1 MRMARRRTS
10 GPQAPAPPPPPPRP
24 SPPARQARST
34 DELVDG
40 RTGVGAA
47 LWGLAR
53 RKLRDLQNTKWE
65 ADMVRRQ
72 LRELKGRRWDR
83 ASEQARLREAE
94 KRAREELAKEVDKRA
109 REELANRIEKETG
122 RRPAE
127 STLRRHQS
135 AGTAPR
141 GVDAGKLARQ
151 AAIDNDGSIAKF
163 ARRHG
168 ISTYAVRR
176 WRDEGGDLPER
187 PEPESLDFSVAIQA
201 TLYSNGERY
210 KHDTIWHVDV
220 TVDGDAVARI
230 AEASRTGDYDDVAD
244 LIGALAADQFPWV
257 GEAERVFEVSDV
269 IDISVTL

>member
-1 MRMARRRTS
+1 MIRRRTS
-10 GPQAPAPPPPPPRP
+10 APQAPPPPVPPPRP
-24 SPPARQARST
+24 SPPPARQARST
-34 DELVDG
+34 DDLVDG

-53 RKLRDLQNTKWE
+53 RKLRELQGTKWE
-65 ADMVRRQ
+65 ADMARRK
-72 LRELKGRRWDR
+72 LRELKGRRWER
-83 ASEQARLREAE
+83 ASEQARVREAE
-94 KRAREELAKEVDKRA
+94 KRAREELAKEADKRA

-127 STLRRHQS
+127 STLRHHKT
-135 AGTAPR
+135 AGTTPR
-141 GVDAGKLARQ
+141 GVDPGKLARQ

-168 ISTYAVRR
+168 ISTYAVKR

-187 PEPESLDFSVAIQA
+187 PVPESLDFSVAIVA

-220 TVDGDAVARI
+220 TIDGDAVARI
-230 AEASRTGDYDDVAD
+230 AEASRTGNYDDVAD
-244 LIGALAADQFPWV
+244 LVGALAADQYPWV
-257 GEAERVFEVSDV
+257 GEADRIFEVSEV

>member
-1 MRMARRRTS
+1 MIRRRTS
-10 GPQAPAPPPPPPRP
+10 APQGPPPPSPPPTPAPPAR
-24 SPPARQARST
+24 PARRT

-40 RTGVGAA
+40 RTGIGAA
-47 LWGLAR
+47 LWGLGR
-53 RKLRDLQNTKWE
+53 RKLRELQATKWE
-65 ADMVRRQ
+65 ADMVRRK

-83 ASEQARLREAE
+83 ASEQARRTEAE
-94 KRAREELAKEVDKRA
+94 KRAREELAKEAEKRA
-109 REELANRIEKETG
+109 REELAARIEKETG

-141 GVDAGKLARQ
+141 GVDTGKLARQ

-168 ISTYAVRR
+168 ISTYAVKR

-187 PEPESLDFSVAIQA
+187 PEPEQLDFSVAIIA

-210 KHDTIWHVDV
+210 KHDTVWHIDV
-220 TVDGDAVARI
+220 TVEGEDVTRI
-230 AEASRTGDYDDVAD
+230 AEASRTGNYDDVAD
-244 LIGALAADQFPWV
+244 MLGVVAADQYAWV
-257 GEAERVFEVSDV
+257 GEAERVFEVSEV
-269 IDISVTL
+269 IDISVKL

>member
-1 MRMARRRTS
+1 MARRRTS
-10 GPQAPAPPPPPPRP
+10 APPQAPPPPPQN
-24 SPPARQARST
+24 SAPPARQART
-34 DELVDG
+34 TAELVDG

-53 RKLRDLQNTKWE
+53 RKLRDLQGTKWE
-65 ADMVRRQ
+65 ADMVRCK

-83 ASEQARLREAE
+83 ASEAARLEEAQKRAREELGKETE
-94 KRAREELAKEVDKRA
+94 KRAREELAR
-109 REELANRIEKETG
+109 RIEKETG

-127 STLRRHQS
+127 TTLRHHGS

-141 GVDAGKLARQ
+141 GVDADKLARQ
-151 AAIDNDGSIAKF
+151 AAIDVDGSIAKF

-168 ISTYAVRR
+168 ISTYAVTK

-187 PEPESLDFSVAIQA
+187 PEPESLDFSVAIVA

-244 LIGALAADQFPWV
+244 LIGVLAADNYPWV
-257 GEAERVFEVSDV
+257 GEADRVFEVSDV
-269 IDISVTL
+269 LDISVSL